1 MNDVDLARLVKTMTE
16 AQLTLATAESCTA
29 GLIAS
34 TLADQAGAA
43 AVLDCAF
50 VTYSPQAKYR
60 CLGVDQRV
68 LSENNLCSEAVA
80 RAMAKGAADLT
91 PANLIIANTGVADDI
106 AEPQIPAGTQC
117 FAWLF
122 KPKDKFDPMVVY
134 TETIVFDGTRDEIR
148 QQSAHHALLR
158 IEHWLRLV
166 KQERQGVNPGV

>member
-1 MNDVDLARLVKTMTE
+1 MNDVDLASLVKTMSD
-16 AQLTLATAESCTA
+16 AKLMLATAESCTA

-34 TLADQAGAA
+34 TLADQKGAA

-60 CLGVDQRV
+60 CLGVDQSV
-68 LSENNLCSEAVA
+68 LSANNLCSEAVA
-80 RAMAKGAADLT
+80 RAMAKGAAELT

-122 KPKDKFDPMVVY
+122 KPQDRFDPLVIY
-134 TETIVFDGTRDEIR
+134 TETIVFDGNRDQIR
-148 QQSAHHALLR
+148 QQSARYALGR
-158 IEHWLRLV
+158 IEHWLRLA

>member
-1 MNDVDLARLVKTMTE
+1 MKDLDLASLVNILSDAK
-16 AQLTLATAESCTA
+16 LTLATAESCTA

-34 TLADQAGAA
+34 TLADQKGAA

-60 CLGVDQRV
+60 CLGVDQSV

-80 RAMAKGAADLT
+80 RAMAKGAAQLT

-122 KPKDKFDPMVVY
+122 KPQDKFDPLVVY

-148 QQSAHHALLR
+148 QQSARYSLGR
-158 IEHWLRLV
+158 IEHWLRLA
-166 KQERQGVNPGV
+166 KQERQGVGPGV